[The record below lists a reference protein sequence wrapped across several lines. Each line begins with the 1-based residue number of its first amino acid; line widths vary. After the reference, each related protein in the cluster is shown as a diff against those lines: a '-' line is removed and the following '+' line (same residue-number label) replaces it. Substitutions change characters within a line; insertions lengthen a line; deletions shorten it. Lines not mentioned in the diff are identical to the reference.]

1 MAPRSSSVLLLVL
14 VRRILSGFFGV
25 FECTC
30 VSVCHF
36 RVDQRVRTILAVN
49 PTKAKKWN
57 FSLHYRKEELLAMES
72 NCSQD
77 CKPTL
82 LTVSQLKWESMKRV
96 PLPESVLRMQPV

>member
-36 RVDQRVRTILAVN
+36 RVDKRIRTIFAVN
-49 PTKAKKWN
+49 PTKAKN
-57 FSLHYRKEELLAMES
+57 GTLASIIVRKNYWPWRAIV
-72 NCSQD
+72 
-77 CKPTL
+77 PR
-82 LTVSQLKWESMKRV
+82 TVNQLS
-96 PLPESVLRMQPV
+96 